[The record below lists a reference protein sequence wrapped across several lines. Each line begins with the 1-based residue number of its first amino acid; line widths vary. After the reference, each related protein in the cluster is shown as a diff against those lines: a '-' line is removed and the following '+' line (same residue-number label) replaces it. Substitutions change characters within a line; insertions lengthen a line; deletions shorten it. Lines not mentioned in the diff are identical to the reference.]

1 MYIAVFKN
9 NGKDYLRLMESYRT
23 QNEQGEVAIRKKIIY
38 NIGPLSKFDDGKPEY
53 LKRLRESFRKGNPL
67 IQELEGYTGKKAPIE
82 KYTIRMQE
90 GDPECVGHP
99 KLYSHV
105 FLDKLFEELGL
116 HFFFS
121 SYKGFSKIEYDVLN
135 FVKILTY
142 GRILNPDSKMGTLDQ
157 NNDYY
162 APILKDKFN
171 PYNVYDTLDFIYEN
185 KEKIIRRMNTSLVK
199 KWHRNPEI
207 IFYDVTNFFFETD
220 DPDEDVFD
228 ENGAVI
234 KKGIRKMGVSKEN
247 RKQPIVQMGLFMD
260 DRGLPISIESF
271 PGNTLDAN
279 TFKPAISKSID
290 GLDYARFIMIADR
303 GMCNYQ
309 NIFHLLERNNG
320 YIIAKSLL
328 KSTKAEQEWAYS
340 DDDFIEVSKD
350 FKYKSH
356 IVKRTVKDADGKKR
370 TVTENVIVYWSR
382 NFYERDLHENAR
394 FLETLEKILKNPKGF
409 RITDMQARMLRPFFK
424 DDFFNSETGEVIAAS
439 KLKALLDKEKLEE
452 FKSHFGYYQII
463 TSEINMPVPEVIEK
477 YHGLTRIEDQF
488 RVMKSDLE
496 TRPVY
501 VRTREHIEAHLIIC
515 LIALTMIRMIQ
526 CKICHSGLVPKSDD
540 ITLWSMGLPANRIQK
555 ALNKWNVEHFAN
567 DLYRFCNLDDSDL
580 KLILDAFNISIPT
593 KLFHKA
599 DLKSQIKNIIVDI

>member
-1 MYIAVFKN
+1 MYIDIFKN
-9 NGKDYLRLMESYRT
+9 NGTEYIRLRESYRT
-23 QNEQGEVAIRKKIIY
+23 KTAEGKVAIRKKTIC
-38 NIGPLSKFDDGKPEY
+38 NIGPLSKFDDGQPDY
-53 LKRLRESFRKGNPL
+53 LERLRESFRLGNPL
-67 IQELEGYTGKKAPIE
+67 IPELTEYTGKEPPIE
-82 KYTIRMQE
+82 KYSIRLQE

-99 KLYSHV
+99 QLYSHV
-105 FLDKLFEELGL
+105 FLDKLFDELGL
-116 HFFFS
+116 EDFFR
-121 SYKGFSKIEYDVLN
+121 SYKGFSKIQYDVLN
-135 FVKILTY
+135 FVRLLVY
-142 GRILNPDSKMGTLDQ
+142 GRILNPDSKMATLEQ
-157 NNDYY
+157 NDDYY
-162 APILKDKFN
+162 TPLLKNFN
-171 PYNVYDTLDFIYEN
+171 KYNVYDTLDFIYEN

-207 IFYDVTNFFFETD
+207 IFYDVTNFFFEIE
-220 DPDEDVFD
+220 DPDEDVLD
-228 ENGAVI
+228 EYGNVI
-234 KKGIRKMGVSKEN
+234 EKGFRKIGVSKEN

-260 DRGLPISIESF
+260 DQGLPISIESF

-290 GLDYARFIMIADR
+290 GLEYARFIMIADR

-309 NIFHLLERNNG
+309 NVFHLLDQNNG
-320 YIIAKSLL
+320 YILAKSLL

-340 DDDFIEVSKD
+340 DDGFIQESRD
-350 FKYKSH
+350 FKYKSR
-356 IVKRTVKDADGKKR
+356 IMKRTVKDANGKKR

-424 DDFFNSETGEVIAAS
+424 SDFINSETGEVIAAS

-463 TSEINMPVPEVIEK
+463 TSEINMPPLEAIEK

-501 VRTREHIEAHLIIC
+501 VRTREHIEAHLLIC

-526 CKICHSGLVPKSDD
+526 CKICHSGLVPKSED
-540 ITLWSMGLPANRIQK
+540 ITLWSMGLTAYRIQK
-555 ALNKWNVEHFAN
+555 ALNKWKVELLAD
-567 DLYRFCNLDDSDL
+567 DLYRFTDLDDPDL
-580 KLILDAFNISIPT
+580 KLILDSFDIRIPA
-593 KLFHKA
+593 KLFRKT
-599 DLKSQIKNIIVDI
+599 DLKSQIRNINVTI

>member
-1 MYIAVFKN
+1 VYIDIFKN
-9 NGKDYLRLMESYRT
+9 NGTEYIRLRESYRT
-23 QNEQGEVAIRKKIIY
+23 KTAEGKVAIRKRTIC
-38 NIGPLSKFDDGKPEY
+38 NIGPLSKFDDGQPDY
-53 LKRLRESFRKGNPL
+53 LERLRESFRLGNPL
-67 IQELEGYTGKKAPIE
+67 IPELTEYTGKKPPIE
-82 KYTIRMQE
+82 KYSIRLQE

-99 KLYSHV
+99 QLYSHV
-105 FLDKLFEELGL
+105 FLDKLFDELGL
-116 HFFFS
+116 EDFFR
-121 SYKGFSKIEYDVLN
+121 SYKGFSKIQYDVLN
-135 FVKILTY
+135 FVRLLVY
-142 GRILNPDSKMGTLDQ
+142 GRILNPDSKMATLEQ
-157 NNDYY
+157 NDDYY
-162 APILKDKFN
+162 TPLLKNFN
-171 PYNVYDTLDFIYEN
+171 KYNVYDTLDFIYEN

-207 IFYDVTNFFFETD
+207 IFYDVTNFFFEIE
-220 DPDEDVFD
+220 DPDEDVLD
-228 ENGAVI
+228 EYGNVI
-234 KKGIRKMGVSKEN
+234 EKGFRKIGVSKEN

-260 DRGLPISIESF
+260 DQGLPISIESF

-290 GLDYARFIMIADR
+290 GLEYARFIMIADR

-309 NIFHLLERNNG
+309 NVFHLLDQNNG
-320 YIIAKSLL
+320 YILAKSLL

-340 DDDFIEVSKD
+340 DDGFIQESRD
-350 FKYKSH
+350 FKYKSR
-356 IVKRTVKDADGKKR
+356 IMKRTVKDANGKKR

-424 DDFFNSETGEVIAAS
+424 SDFINSETGEVIAAS

-463 TSEINMPVPEVIEK
+463 TSEINMPPLEAIEK

-501 VRTREHIEAHLIIC
+501 VRTREHIEAHLLIC

-526 CKICHSGLVPKSDD
+526 CKICHSGLVPKSED
-540 ITLWSMGLPANRIQK
+540 ITLWSMGLPAYRIQK
-555 ALNKWNVEHFAN
+555 ALNKWKVELLAD
-567 DLYRFCNLDDSDL
+567 DLYRFIDLDDQDL
-580 KLILDAFNISIPT
+580 KLILDSFDIRIPA
-593 KLFHKA
+593 KLFRKT
-599 DLKSQIKNIIVDI
+599 DLKSQIRNINVTI

>member
-23 QNEQGEVAIRKKIIY
+23 KTDEGKIAIRKRIVC
-38 NIGPLSKFDDGKPEY
+38 NIGPLSKYDDGKPDY
-53 LKRLRESFRKGNPL
+53 LERLRESFRLGNPL
-67 IQELEGYTGKKAPIE
+67 ISELEEYSKRKNPLE
-82 KYTIRMQE
+82 KYTVRLQE

-99 KLYSHV
+99 LLYANV
-105 FLDKLFEELGL
+105 FLDKLFDELGL
-116 HFFFS
+116 EDFFR
-121 SYKGFSKIEYDVLN
+121 SYKGFSKIQYDVLN
-135 FVKILTY
+135 FVRLLVY
-142 GRILNPDSKMGTLDQ
+142 GRILNPDSKMATLEQ
-157 NNDYY
+157 NDDYY
-162 APILKDKFN
+162 MPLLKNFN
-171 PYNVYDTLDFIYEN
+171 PYNVYDTLDFIYEH

-220 DPDEDVFD
+220 DPDEDILD
-228 ENGAVI
+228 EEGNVLE
-234 KKGIRKMGVSKEN
+234 KGIRKMGVSKEN

-260 DRGLPISIESF
+260 DQGLPISIESF

-279 TFKPAISKSID
+279 TFKSAISKSID
-290 GLDYARFIMIADR
+290 GIEYSRFIMIADR

-309 NIFHLLERNNG
+309 NIFHLLDQNNG

-328 KSTKAEQEWAYS
+328 KSSKSEQEWAYS
-340 DDDFIEVSKD
+340 DMDFIHENKD
-350 FKYKSH
+350 FKYKSR
-356 IVKRTVKDADGKKR
+356 IMKRTIKDSGGEKR
-370 TVTENVIVYWSR
+370 TVTEKVIVYWSR

-394 FLETLEKILKNPKGF
+394 FLEVLEKILENPKGF

-424 DDFFNSETGEVIAAS
+424 GDFINADTGEVIASS
-439 KLKALLDKEKLEE
+439 KLKTLLDKEKLEE
-452 FKSHFGYYQII
+452 FKSHFGYYQIV

-501 VRTREHIEAHLIIC
+501 VRTKEHIEAHLLIC

-526 CKICHSGLVPKSDD
+526 CKICRSGLVPKSDD
-540 ITLWSMGLPANRIQK
+540 ITLWSMGLPAYRIQR
-555 ALNKWNVEHFAN
+555 ALNKWNVELFAD
-567 DLYRFCNLDDSDL
+567 DLYRFTNLDDPDL
-580 KLILDAFNISIPT
+580 KLIMDSFDIHIPA
-593 KLFHKA
+593 KLFRKTA
-599 DLKSQIKNIIVDI
+599 LKSQIKNINMEI

>member
-1 MYIAVFKN
+1 MYIDIFKN
-9 NGKDYLRLMESYRT
+9 NGTEYIRLRESYRT
-23 QNEQGEVAIRKKIIY
+23 KTAEGKVAIRKKTIC
-38 NIGPLSKFDDGKPEY
+38 NIGPLSKFDDGQPDY
-53 LKRLRESFRKGNPL
+53 LERLRESFRLGNPL
-67 IQELEGYTGKKAPIE
+67 IPELTEYTGKKPPIE
-82 KYTIRMQE
+82 KYSIRLQE

-99 KLYSHV
+99 QLYSHV
-105 FLDKLFEELGL
+105 FLDKLFDELGL
-116 HFFFS
+116 EDFFR
-121 SYKGFSKIEYDVLN
+121 SYKGFSKIQYDVLN
-135 FVKILTY
+135 FVRLLVY
-142 GRILNPDSKMGTLDQ
+142 GRILNPDSKMATLEQ
-157 NNDYY
+157 NDDYY
-162 APILKDKFN
+162 TPLLKNFN
-171 PYNVYDTLDFIYEN
+171 KYNVYDTLDFIYEN

-207 IFYDVTNFFFETD
+207 IFYDVTNFFFEIE
-220 DPDEDVFD
+220 DPDEDVLD
-228 ENGAVI
+228 EYGNVI
-234 KKGIRKMGVSKEN
+234 EKGFRKIGVSKEN

-260 DRGLPISIESF
+260 DQGLPISIESF

-290 GLDYARFIMIADR
+290 GLEYARFIMIADR

-309 NIFHLLERNNG
+309 NVFHLLDQNNG
-320 YIIAKSLL
+320 YILAKSLL

-340 DDDFIEVSKD
+340 DDGFIQESRD
-350 FKYKSH
+350 FKYKSR
-356 IVKRTVKDADGKKR
+356 IMKRTVKDANGKKR

-382 NFYERDLHENAR
+382 NFYEHDLHENAR

-424 DDFFNSETGEVIAAS
+424 SDFINSETGEVIAAS

-463 TSEINMPVPEVIEK
+463 TSEINMPPLEAIEK

-501 VRTREHIEAHLIIC
+501 VRTREHIEAHLLIC

-526 CKICHSGLVPKSDD
+526 CKICHSGLVPKSED
-540 ITLWSMGLPANRIQK
+540 ITLWSMGLPAYRIQK
-555 ALNKWNVEHFAN
+555 ALNKWKVELLAD
-567 DLYRFCNLDDSDL
+567 DLYRFTDLDDPDL
-580 KLILDAFNISIPT
+580 KLILDSFDIRIPA
-593 KLFHKA
+593 KLFRKT
-599 DLKSQIKNIIVDI
+599 DLKSQIRNINVTI

>member
-23 QNEQGEVAIRKKIIY
+23 KTDEGKIAIRKRIVC
-38 NIGPLSKFDDGKPEY
+38 NIGPLSKYDDGKPDY
-53 LKRLRESFRKGNPL
+53 LERLRESFRLGKPLISELEEYSKRKNPL
-67 IQELEGYTGKKAPIE
+67 E
-82 KYTIRMQE
+82 KYTVRLQE

-99 KLYSHV
+99 LLYANV
-105 FLDKLFEELGL
+105 FLDKLFDELGL
-116 HFFFS
+116 EDFFR
-121 SYKGFSKIEYDVLN
+121 SYKGFSKIQYDVLN
-135 FVKILTY
+135 FVRLLVY
-142 GRILNPDSKMGTLDQ
+142 GRILNPDSKMATLEQ
-157 NNDYY
+157 NDDYY
-162 APILKDKFN
+162 MSLLKNFN
-171 PYNVYDTLDFIYEN
+171 PYNVYDTLDFIYEH

-220 DPDEDVFD
+220 DPDEDILD
-228 ENGAVI
+228 EEGNVLE
-234 KKGIRKMGVSKEN
+234 KGIRKMGVSKEN

-260 DRGLPISIESF
+260 DQGLPISIESF

-279 TFKPAISKSID
+279 TFKSAISKSID
-290 GLDYARFIMIADR
+290 GLEYSRFIMIADR
-303 GMCNYQ
+303 GICNYQ
-309 NIFHLLERNNG
+309 NIFHLLDQNNG

-328 KSTKAEQEWAYS
+328 KSSKSEQEWAYS
-340 DDDFIEVSKD
+340 DMDFIHENKD
-350 FKYKSH
+350 FKYKSR
-356 IVKRTVKDADGKKR
+356 IMKRTIKDSNGEKR
-370 TVTENVIVYWSR
+370 TVTEKVIVYWSR

-394 FLETLEKILKNPKGF
+394 FLEVLEKILENPKGF

-424 DDFFNSETGEVIAAS
+424 GDFINADTGEVIASS

-452 FKSHFGYYQII
+452 FKSHFGYYEIV

-501 VRTREHIEAHLIIC
+501 VRTKEHIEAHLLIC

-526 CKICHSGLVPKSDD
+526 CKICRSGLVPKSDD
-540 ITLWSMGLPANRIQK
+540 ITLWSMGLPAYRIQR
-555 ALNKWNVEHFAN
+555 ALNKWNVELFAD
-567 DLYRFCNLDDSDL
+567 DLYRFTNLDDPDL
-580 KLILDAFNISIPT
+580 KLIMDSFDIHIPA
-593 KLFHKA
+593 KLFRKTA
-599 DLKSQIKNIIVDI
+599 LKSQIKNINMEI

>member
-1 MYIAVFKN
+1 MYIDIFKN
-9 NGKDYLRLMESYRT
+9 NGTEYIRLRESYRT
-23 QNEQGEVAIRKKIIY
+23 KTAEGKVAIRKKTIC
-38 NIGPLSKFDDGKPEY
+38 NIGPLSKFDDGQPDY
-53 LKRLRESFRKGNPL
+53 LERLRESFRLGNPL
-67 IQELEGYTGKKAPIE
+67 IPELTEYTGKKPPIE
-82 KYTIRMQE
+82 KYSIRLQE

-99 KLYSHV
+99 QLYSHV
-105 FLDKLFEELGL
+105 FLDKLFDELGL
-116 HFFFS
+116 EDFFR
-121 SYKGFSKIEYDVLN
+121 SYKGFSKIQYDVLN
-135 FVKILTY
+135 FVRLLVY
-142 GRILNPDSKMGTLDQ
+142 GRILNPDSKMATLEQ
-157 NNDYY
+157 NDDYY
-162 APILKDKFN
+162 TPLLKNFN
-171 PYNVYDTLDFIYEN
+171 KYNVYDTLDFIYEN

-207 IFYDVTNFFFETD
+207 IFYDVTNFFFEIE
-220 DPDEDVFD
+220 DPDEDVLD
-228 ENGAVI
+228 EYGNVI
-234 KKGIRKMGVSKEN
+234 EKGFRKIGVSKEN

-260 DRGLPISIESF
+260 DQGLPISIESF

-290 GLDYARFIMIADR
+290 GLEYARFIMIADR

-309 NIFHLLERNNG
+309 NVFHLLDQNNG
-320 YIIAKSLL
+320 YILAKSLL

-340 DDDFIEVSKD
+340 DDGFIQESRD
-350 FKYKSH
+350 FKYKSR
-356 IVKRTVKDADGKKR
+356 IMKRTVKDANGKKR

-424 DDFFNSETGEVIAAS
+424 SDFINSETGEVIAAS

-463 TSEINMPVPEVIEK
+463 TSEINMPPLEAIEK

-501 VRTREHIEAHLIIC
+501 VRTREHIEAHLLIC

-526 CKICHSGLVPKSDD
+526 CKICHSGLVPKSED
-540 ITLWSMGLPANRIQK
+540 ITLWSMGLPAYRIQK
-555 ALNKWNVEHFAN
+555 ALNKWKVELLAD
-567 DLYRFCNLDDSDL
+567 DLYRFTDLDDPDL
-580 KLILDAFNISIPT
+580 KLILDSFDIRIPA
-593 KLFHKA
+593 KLFRKT
-599 DLKSQIKNIIVDI
+599 DLKSQIRNINVTI

>member
-1 MYIAVFKN
+1 MYIDIFKN
-9 NGKDYLRLMESYRT
+9 NGTEYIRLRESYRT
-23 QNEQGEVAIRKKIIY
+23 KTAEGKVAIRKRTIC
-38 NIGPLSKFDDGKPEY
+38 NIGPLSKFDDGQPDY
-53 LKRLRESFRKGNPL
+53 LERLRESFRLGNPL
-67 IQELEGYTGKKAPIE
+67 IPELTEYTGKKPPIE
-82 KYTIRMQE
+82 KYSIRLQE

-99 KLYSHV
+99 QLYSHV
-105 FLDKLFEELGL
+105 FLDKLFDELGL
-116 HFFFS
+116 EDFFR
-121 SYKGFSKIEYDVLN
+121 SYKGFSKIQYDVLN
-135 FVKILTY
+135 FVRLLVY
-142 GRILNPDSKMGTLDQ
+142 GRILNPDSKMATLEQ
-157 NNDYY
+157 NDDYY
-162 APILKDKFN
+162 TPLLKNFN
-171 PYNVYDTLDFIYEN
+171 KYNVYDTLDFIYEN

-207 IFYDVTNFFFETD
+207 IFYDVTNFFFEIE
-220 DPDEDVFD
+220 DPDEDVLD
-228 ENGAVI
+228 EYGNVI
-234 KKGIRKMGVSKEN
+234 EKGFRKIGVSKEN

-260 DRGLPISIESF
+260 DQGLPISIESF

-290 GLDYARFIMIADR
+290 GLEYARFIMIADR

-309 NIFHLLERNNG
+309 NVFHLLDQNNG
-320 YIIAKSLL
+320 YILAKSLL

-340 DDDFIEVSKD
+340 DDGFIQESRD
-350 FKYKSH
+350 FKYKSR
-356 IVKRTVKDADGKKR
+356 IMKRTVKDANGKKR

-424 DDFFNSETGEVIAAS
+424 SDFFNSETGEVIAAS

-463 TSEINMPVPEVIEK
+463 TSEINMPPLEAIEK

-501 VRTREHIEAHLIIC
+501 VRTREHIEAHLLIC
-515 LIALTMIRMIQ
+515 LIALTMLRMIQ
-526 CKICHSGLVPKSDD
+526 CKICRSGLVPKSDD
-540 ITLWSMGLPANRIQK
+540 ITLWSMGLPAYRIQK
-555 ALNKWNVEHFAN
+555 ALNKWKVELLAD
-567 DLYRFCNLDDSDL
+567 DLYRFTDLDDPDL
-580 KLILDAFNISIPT
+580 KLILDSFDIRIPA
-593 KLFHKA
+593 KLFRKT
-599 DLKSQIKNIIVDI
+599 DLKSQIRNINVTI

>member
-1 MYIAVFKN
+1 MYIDIFKN
-9 NGKDYLRLMESYRT
+9 NGTEYIRLRESYRT
-23 QNEQGEVAIRKKIIY
+23 KTAEGKVAIRKRTIC
-38 NIGPLSKFDDGKPEY
+38 NIGPLSKFDDGQPDY
-53 LKRLRESFRKGNPL
+53 LERLRESFRLGNPL
-67 IQELEGYTGKKAPIE
+67 IPELTEYTGKKPPIE
-82 KYTIRMQE
+82 KYSIRLQE

-99 KLYSHV
+99 QLYSHV
-105 FLDKLFEELGL
+105 FLDKLFDELGL
-116 HFFFS
+116 EDFFR
-121 SYKGFSKIEYDVLN
+121 SYKGFSKIQYDVLN
-135 FVKILTY
+135 FVRLLVY
-142 GRILNPDSKMGTLDQ
+142 GRILNPDSKMATLEQ
-157 NNDYY
+157 NDDYY
-162 APILKDKFN
+162 TPLLKNFN
-171 PYNVYDTLDFIYEN
+171 KYNVYDTLDFIYEN

-207 IFYDVTNFFFETD
+207 IFYDVTNFFFEIE
-220 DPDEDVFD
+220 DPDEDVLD
-228 ENGAVI
+228 EYGNVI
-234 KKGIRKMGVSKEN
+234 EKGFRKIGVSKEN

-260 DRGLPISIESF
+260 DQGLPISIESF

-290 GLDYARFIMIADR
+290 GLEYARFIMIADR

-309 NIFHLLERNNG
+309 NVFHLLDQNNG
-320 YIIAKSLL
+320 YILAKSLL

-340 DDDFIEVSKD
+340 DDGFIQESRD
-350 FKYKSH
+350 FKYKSR
-356 IVKRTVKDADGKKR
+356 IMKRTVKDANGKKR

-424 DDFFNSETGEVIAAS
+424 SDFINSETGEVIAAS

-463 TSEINMPVPEVIEK
+463 TSEINMPPLEAIEK

-501 VRTREHIEAHLIIC
+501 VRTREHIEAHLLIC

-526 CKICHSGLVPKSDD
+526 CKICRSGLVPKSED
-540 ITLWSMGLPANRIQK
+540 ITLWSMGLTAYRIQK
-555 ALNKWNVEHFAN
+555 ALNKWKVELLAD
-567 DLYRFCNLDDSDL
+567 DLYRFTDLDDPDL
-580 KLILDAFNISIPT
+580 KLILDSFDIRIPA
-593 KLFHKA
+593 KLFRKT
-599 DLKSQIKNIIVDI
+599 DLKSQIRNINVTI

>member
-1 MYIAVFKN
+1 MYIDIFKN
-9 NGKDYLRLMESYRT
+9 NGTEYIRLRESYRT
-23 QNEQGEVAIRKKIIY
+23 KTAEGKVAIRKRTIS
-38 NIGPLSKFDDGKPEY
+38 NIGPLSKFDDGQPDY
-53 LKRLRESFRKGNPL
+53 LERLRESFRLGNPL
-67 IQELEGYTGKKAPIE
+67 IPELTEYTGKKPPIE
-82 KYTIRMQE
+82 KYSIRLQE

-99 KLYSHV
+99 RLYSHV
-105 FLDKLFEELGL
+105 FLNKLFDELGL
-116 HFFFS
+116 EDFFR
-121 SYKGFSKIEYDVLN
+121 SYKGFSKIQYDVLN
-135 FVKILTY
+135 FVRLLVY
-142 GRILNPDSKMGTLDQ
+142 GRILNPDSKMATLEQ
-157 NNDYY
+157 NDDYY
-162 APILKDKFN
+162 TPLLKNFN
-171 PYNVYDTLDFIYEN
+171 KYNVYDTLDFIYEN
-185 KEKIIRRMNTSLVK
+185 KEKIIRRMNTALVK

-207 IFYDVTNFFFETD
+207 IFYDVTNFFFEIE
-220 DPDEDVFD
+220 DPDEDILD
-228 ENGAVI
+228 EEGNVI
-234 KKGIRKMGVSKEN
+234 ERGIRKMGVSKEN

-260 DRGLPISIESF
+260 DQGLPISIESF

-290 GLDYARFIMIADR
+290 GLEYARFIMVADR

-309 NIFHLLERNNG
+309 NAFHLLDQNNG
-320 YIIAKSLL
+320 YILAKSLL

-340 DDDFIEVSKD
+340 NADFVEVSKD
-350 FKYKSH
+350 FKYKSR
-356 IVKRTVKDADGKKR
+356 IMKRTVKDANGKKR

-424 DDFFNSETGEVIAAS
+424 SDFFNSETGEVIAAS

-463 TSEINMPVPEVIEK
+463 TSEINMPIPEVIEK

-501 VRTREHIEAHLIIC
+501 VRTREHIEAHLLIC

-540 ITLWSMGLPANRIQK
+540 ITLWSMGLPAYRIQK
-555 ALNKWNVEHFAN
+555 ALNKWKVELLAD
-567 DLYRFCNLDDSDL
+567 DLYRFIDLDDQDL
-580 KLILDAFNISIPT
+580 KLILDSFDIRIPA
-593 KLFHKA
+593 KLFRKT
-599 DLKSQIKNIIVDI
+599 DLKSQIRNINVTI

>member
-1 MYIAVFKN
+1 MYIDIFKN
-9 NGKDYLRLMESYRT
+9 NGTEYIRLRESYRT
-23 QNEQGEVAIRKKIIY
+23 KTAEGKVAIRKRTIC
-38 NIGPLSKFDDGKPEY
+38 NIGPLSKFDDGQPDY
-53 LKRLRESFRKGNPL
+53 LERLRESFRLGNPL
-67 IQELEGYTGKKAPIE
+67 IPELTEYTGKKPPIE
-82 KYTIRMQE
+82 KYSIRLQE

-99 KLYSHV
+99 QLYSHV
-105 FLDKLFEELGL
+105 FLDKLFDELGL
-116 HFFFS
+116 EDFFR
-121 SYKGFSKIEYDVLN
+121 SYKGFSKIQYDVLN
-135 FVKILTY
+135 FVRLLVY
-142 GRILNPDSKMGTLDQ
+142 GRILNPDSKMATLEQ
-157 NNDYY
+157 NDDYY
-162 APILKDKFN
+162 TPLLKNFN
-171 PYNVYDTLDFIYEN
+171 KYNVYDTLDFIYEN

-207 IFYDVTNFFFETD
+207 IFYDVTNFFFEIE
-220 DPDEDVFD
+220 DPDEDVLD
-228 ENGAVI
+228 EYGNVI
-234 KKGIRKMGVSKEN
+234 EKGFRKIGVSKEN

-260 DRGLPISIESF
+260 DQGLPISIESF

-290 GLDYARFIMIADR
+290 GLEYARFIMIADR

-309 NIFHLLERNNG
+309 NVFHLLDQNNG
-320 YIIAKSLL
+320 YILAKSLL

-340 DDDFIEVSKD
+340 DDGFIQESRD
-350 FKYKSH
+350 FKYKSR
-356 IVKRTVKDADGKKR
+356 IMKRTVKDANGKKR

-424 DDFFNSETGEVIAAS
+424 DDILNSETGEVIAAS

-463 TSEINMPVPEVIEK
+463 TSEINMPPLEAIEK

-501 VRTREHIEAHLIIC
+501 VRTREHIEAHLLIC

-526 CKICHSGLVPKSDD
+526 CKICHSGPVPKSDD
-540 ITLWSMGLPANRIQK
+540 ITLWSMGLPAYRIQK
-555 ALNKWNVEHFAN
+555 ALNKWKVELLAD
-567 DLYRFCNLDDSDL
+567 DLYRFTDLDDPDL
-580 KLILDAFNISIPT
+580 KLILDSFDIRIPA
-593 KLFHKA
+593 KLFRKT
-599 DLKSQIKNIIVDI
+599 DLKSQIRNINVTI

>member
-1 MYIAVFKN
+1 MYIDIFKN
-9 NGKDYLRLMESYRT
+9 NGTEYIRLRESYRT
-23 QNEQGEVAIRKKIIY
+23 KTAEGKVTIRKRTIC
-38 NIGPLSKFDDGKPEY
+38 NIGPLSKFDDGQPDY
-53 LKRLRESFRKGNPL
+53 LERLRESFRLGNPL
-67 IQELEGYTGKKAPIE
+67 IPELTEYTGKKPPIE
-82 KYTIRMQE
+82 KYSIRLQE

-99 KLYSHV
+99 RLYSHV
-105 FLDKLFEELGL
+105 FLDKLLDELGL
-116 HFFFS
+116 EDFFR
-121 SYKGFSKIEYDVLN
+121 SYKGFSKIQYDVLN
-135 FVKILTY
+135 FVRLLVY
-142 GRILNPDSKMGTLDQ
+142 GRILNPDSKMATLEQ
-157 NNDYY
+157 NDDYY
-162 APILKDKFN
+162 TPLLKNFN
-171 PYNVYDTLDFIYEN
+171 KYNVYDTLDFIYEN
-185 KEKIIRRMNTSLVK
+185 KEKIIRRMNTALVK

-207 IFYDVTNFFFETD
+207 IFYDVTNFFFEIE
-220 DPDEDVFD
+220 DPDEDILD
-228 ENGAVI
+228 EEGNVI
-234 KKGIRKMGVSKEN
+234 ERGIRKMGVSKEN

-260 DRGLPISIESF
+260 DQGLPISIESF

-290 GLDYARFIMIADR
+290 GLEYARFIMVADR

-309 NIFHLLERNNG
+309 NVFHLLDQNNG
-320 YIIAKSLL
+320 YILAKSLL

-340 DDDFIEVSKD
+340 EDGFIQESKD
-350 FKYKSH
+350 FKYKSR
-356 IVKRTVKDADGKKR
+356 IMKRTVKDANGKKR

-424 DDFFNSETGEVIAAS
+424 SDFFNSETGEVIAAS

-463 TSEINMPVPEVIEK
+463 TSEINMPPLEAIEK

-501 VRTREHIEAHLIIC
+501 VRTREHIEAHLLIC

-526 CKICHSGLVPKSDD
+526 CKICRSGLVPKSDD
-540 ITLWSMGLPANRIQK
+540 ITLWSMGLPAYRIRK
-555 ALNKWNVEHFAN
+555 ALNKWKVELFAD
-567 DLYRFCNLDDSDL
+567 DLYRFTDLDDPDL
-580 KLILDAFNISIPT
+580 KLILDSFDIRIPV
-593 KLFHKA
+593 KLFRKT
-599 DLKSQIKNIIVDI
+599 DLKSQIRNINVTI